1 MNGLLLFTK
10 SLLVD
15 DMIAVASSK
24 PKEIMIHSLPR
35 VGNRR
40 RCCLLV

>member
-1 MNGLLLFTK
+1 MDGLLLFTN

-35 VGNRR
+35 VGYRR
-40 RCCLLV
+40 MCCLVV